1 MFRGEKAIHFDITEC
16 RGKIGEISV
25 SAGCYL
31 CYIAADMLHF
41 VEGEG
46 YKPYKKFK
54 VKVPESFSYLLDL
67 IYELVVVENH

>member
-1 MFRGEKAIHFDITEC
+1 VE
-16 RGKIGEISV
+16 
-25 SAGCYL
+25 L

-46 YKPYKKFK
+46 YKL
-54 VKVPESFSYLLDL
+54 EL